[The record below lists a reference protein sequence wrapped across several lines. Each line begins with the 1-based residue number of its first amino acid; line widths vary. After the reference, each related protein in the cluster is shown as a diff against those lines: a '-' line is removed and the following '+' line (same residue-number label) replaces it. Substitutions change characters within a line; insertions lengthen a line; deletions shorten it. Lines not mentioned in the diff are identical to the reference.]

1 MKVGRWLFEG
11 WYQEHKEQ
19 KIEEA
24 ESYMREEAVGCM
36 QVGSEGLKG
45 LKPWGQ
51 GQGYGLKEVLKYDE
65 AVRLSKA
72 QRCLQKVL

>member
-1 MKVGRWLFEG
+1 
-11 WYQEHKEQ
+11 
-19 KIEEA
+19 
-24 ESYMREEAVGCM
+24 MREEAVGCM

-45 LKPWGQ
+45 LK
-51 GQGYGLKEVLKYDE
+51 EVLKDDK